1 MRNRVK
7 LLLVF
12 SCVLWI
18 ACCLFYRTQTIDASS
33 KIPGRYTFTKIY
45 DNYANYLSMN
55 NEGTVAMNFF
65 DNFSN
70 SYNFLAIGD
79 GRVSTELI
87 KRGDIVFS
95 EWEVGEFYNNTNS
108 FGDTLFIDDKGL
120 IWFYMNMCKV
130 NDRRTGGSAIC
141 TIDSSK
147 QLSKIDWLN
156 HFITANNNET
166 FLQYGAT
173 VLDIFTNRHG
183 ALTTIVDKNTISNMG
198 YNKIWPFS
206 LNDLGTVAFG
216 CSVNTWLPQGIFM
229 GNGGPLT
236 QIAVTGTNINTDF
249 KYVTEPCVNNS
260 NIVSFRGRYYDGIEG
275 IFVNIGGFVTP
286 YFISPLY
293 SSFHVIYAP
302 SMNDHGTIVFL
313 ADRGAFGNNS
323 PWGIFTGPDP
333 VIDKV
338 IASGDM
344 LFGSKVTSCDIRW
357 GIDSPPRMINN
368 KGQVVFLANLE
379 DGTSG
384 VFRADP
390 NPDYPH
396 LGRVEDLNLGPP
408 FDKNTGMGEP
418 VNIASGNMYI
428 NKTDIS
434 NPAPGMPFEFVRTY
448 NSADKQTGPL
458 GWGWTHNFNI
468 TLMPPAD
475 NVSNAV
481 VFEGTG
487 RTLSFSQVG
496 AGTFKP
502 IAGEYSTLTK
512 TADGFFWEKR
522 DKTTYTFNANGNL
535 QSIKDRNSN
544 TILLSYDDKGRLAT
558 ITDPVGRVY
567 TLSYDDKNHITSIKD
582 PANRAFAYEYDNK
595 DNLIKVTDPVG
606 VVSLYEYTAKY
617 DPHKITRQ
625 TVGTFVYTY
634 SYDTLGRCVV
644 AVGSN
649 GEVGYEFEYKPTE
662 GKTVTTDSKGNVLT
676 KYYNNGGKVTRIV
689 YPDESEENFTWDD
702 NFEKT
707 AGTRQDG
714 SAWHYEYDG
723 NGNLTKMIDPQGC
736 QKVMTYNVDNDLTS
750 VVDELGNT
758 TRYAYDGKGNLTTV
772 TNADETVVSF
782 TYNTRGQPLTTTD
795 ALGKTTT
802 FSYDSNGNLV
812 STTDPTGNI
821 VTYTHNALGLVTSK
835 TNARGNT
842 TSYEY
847 DALNRVIKTTDPLN
861 GEVNTT
867 HKIAGLGSLTDQNSN
882 TTSFS
887 YDTLN
892 QLTDVTDPL
901 GKIHHVSYDAM
912 GNLTSRTDFNQ
923 AVTVY
928 TYNNVDKL
936 TKVQYPGANQ
946 VAFVYDAVGRVT
958 QMSDDTGGTSYSYDT
973 VGRII
978 SYTNGQGLSVGYAY
992 DNAGNLTALTY
1003 PGGKTVNYTYDSLRR
1018 LTRVKDWAGRET
1030 TYSYDQRGLVTRVT
1044 LPNGTKTQYDYDDAG
1059 RMIGLKN
1066 LKGDDSVIASY
1077 TYTLDQNGNISA
1089 ETVNQPLCLLMQP
1102 QSVNYTYG
1110 KDNRILR
1117 ADSASFIY
1125 DQNGNLTKKGNA
1137 AYEYD
1142 YENRLKKVTTS
1153 QGTWEYDYDG
1163 VGNRVGLKVG
1173 GDTRRF
1179 LLDPTGMTKILAEY
1193 DGSGNL
1199 VANYVYGLGLVYKVD
1214 AADKPYYYHYNFTGS
1229 TVAMTDTSGNVVNKY
1244 AYAPFGRVAGSVESV
1259 PNLFRYAGKSGVVDD
1274 KNGLYYM
1281 RARYYDPEVGRFIT
1295 KDPIGFDGGVNLYGY
1310 VENNPT
1316 NYIDPQGLS
1325 MSDSFGKLV
1334 WKVIVEAIVK
1344 PIVKPV
1350 IKKLAKEGAENMGA
1364 DVVQQYVNKRD
1375 EGMNSNL
1382 CDKGHT
1388 DINPLTGQKYS
1399 EYRAPTPEE
1408 AERQKDIWV
1417 QIIEFLGPIS
1427 SDAAY

>member
-18 ACCLFYRTQTIDASS
+18 ACGLFYRTQTIDASS
-33 KIPGRYTFTKIY
+33 KIPDRYRFTKICDMEGY
-45 DNYANYLSMN
+45 YQPYGLSMN
-55 NEGTVAMNFF
+55 NEGTVAIRFKDSFYVNNPDFI
-65 DNFSN
+65 
-70 SYNFLAIGD
+70 ATGD
-79 GRVSTELI
+79 GMVLTELI
-87 KRGDIVFS
+87 KEGDIVFS
-95 EWEVGEFYNNTNS
+95 EWRVDDIE
-108 FGDTLFIDDKGL
+108 DTGVPCIDDKGL
-120 IWFYMNMCKV
+120 TWFKMWMSKV
-130 NDRRTGGSAIC
+130 QDKDTYDGGVY
-141 TIDSSK
+141 TIDNSK
-147 QLSKIDWLN
+147 RLSKIMDWSSYSNFLLDV
-156 HFITANNNET
+156 NNNET
-166 FLQYGAT
+166 LLFLKNEEKSDWDYDT
-173 VLDIFTNRHG
+173 VLTSRYG
-183 ALTTIVDKNTISNMG
+183 ALTTIVDFNTISNMG
-198 YNKIWPFS
+198 YGCVNNAS

-216 CSVNTWLPQGIFM
+216 CSVNGWPPQGIFM
-229 GNGGPLT
+229 GNGGSLT
-236 QIAVTGTNINTDF
+236 QIAVTGTDF
-249 KYVTEPCVNNS
+249 KYVTDPCVNNS

-286 YFISPLY
+286 YFISPVY
-293 SSFHVIYAP
+293 SSFQVIYVP

-313 ADRGAFGNNS
+313 AQRGAFGDNS

-333 VIDKV
+333 ILDKV
-338 IASGDM
+338 IASGDT
-344 LFGSKVTSCDIRW
+344 LFGSKVAFCDIRYFF
-357 GIDSPPRMINN
+357 GSAINN
-368 KGQVVFLANLE
+368 KGQIVFDARLE
-379 DGTSG
+379 DGTRG

-434 NPAPGMPFEFVRTY
+434 NPAPGTPFEFVRTY

-468 TLMPPAD
+468 TLKPPSD
-475 NVSNAV
+475 NTSNAV

-512 TADGFFWEKR
+512 TADSFIWEKR
-522 DKTTYTFNANGNL
+522 DKTTYTFNANGRL
-535 QSIKDRNSN
+535 QSIKDKNNNAVS
-544 TILLSYDDKGRLAT
+544 LSYDDKGRLAT
-558 ITDPVGRVY
+558 ITDTVGRIY

-582 PANRAFAYEYDNK
+582 PANRAFTYEYDDK
-595 DNLIKVTDPVG
+595 DNLIKVTDPTGIVT
-606 VVSLYEYTAKY
+606 VYEYNDPW
-617 DPHKITRQ
+617 DPHKITKQ
-625 TVGTFVYTY
+625 TVDTFVYTY
-634 SYDTLGRCVV
+634 RYDTLGRCVK

-649 GEVGYEFEYKPTE
+649 GEVGYSFEYKPIE

-689 YPDESEENFTWDD
+689 YPDGREENFTWDD

-707 AGTRQDG
+707 AETLQDG

-723 NGNLTKMIDPQGC
+723 NGNLTKMIDPQGS
-736 QKVMTYNVDNDLTS
+736 QKVMTYNGDNDLTS

-758 TRYAYDGKGNLTTV
+758 TRYDYDGRGNLTMV
-772 TNADETVVSF
+772 TNPDGTVVSF

-802 FSYDSNGNLV
+802 FSYDSNGNLI
-812 STTDPTGNI
+812 STTDPTGNT

-892 QLTDVTDPL
+892 QLIDVTDPL
-901 GKIHHVSYDAM
+901 GKINHVSYDAM
-912 GNLTSRTDFNQ
+912 GNLTFRTDFNQ

-936 TKVQYPGANQ
+936 TKIQYPGANQ
-946 VAFVYDAVGRVT
+946 VAFVYDAVGRVI
-958 QMSDDTGGTSYSYDT
+958 QMSDYTGDTSYSYDA

-1003 PGGKTVNYTYDSLRR
+1003 PGGKVVNYTYDSQRR

-1030 TYSYDQRGLVTRVT
+1030 TYSYDQRGLVTQVT
-1044 LPNGTKTQYDYDDAG
+1044 LPNGTKAQYDYDDAG
-1059 RMIGLKN
+1059 RMIDLKN

-1077 TYTLDQNGNISA
+1077 TYALDQNGNIIA
-1089 ETVNQPLCLLMQP
+1089 ETVNQPLSPEMQ
-1102 QSVNYTYG
+1102 SLSANYTYSQ
-1110 KDNRILR
+1110 DNRLVSVN
-1117 ADSASFIY
+1117 DVSLTY
-1125 DQNGNLTKKGNA
+1125 DFNGNLVKKGDTN
-1137 AYEYD
+1137 YKYD
-1142 YENRLKKVTTS
+1142 YENRIKEVVNTN
-1153 QGTWEYDYDG
+1153 GTWEYEYDG
-1163 VGNRVGLKVG
+1163 GGNRVGLKFG
-1173 GDTRRF
+1173 GD
-1179 LLDPTGMTKILAEY
+1179 I
-1193 DGSGNL
+1193 
-1199 VANYVYGLGLVYKVD
+1199 
-1214 AADKPYYYHYNFTGS
+1214 
-1229 TVAMTDTSGNVVNKY
+1229 
-1244 AYAPFGRVAGSVESV
+1244 
-1259 PNLFRYAGKSGVVDD
+1259 
-1274 KNGLYYM
+1274 
-1281 RARYYDPEVGRFIT
+1281 
-1295 KDPIGFDGGVNLYGY
+1295 
-1310 VENNPT
+1310 
-1316 NYIDPQGLS
+1316 
-1325 MSDSFGKLV
+1325 
-1334 WKVIVEAIVK
+1334 
-1344 PIVKPV
+1344 
-1350 IKKLAKEGAENMGA
+1350 
-1364 DVVQQYVNKRD
+1364 
-1375 EGMNSNL
+1375 
-1382 CDKGHT
+1382 
-1388 DINPLTGQKYS
+1388 
-1399 EYRAPTPEE
+1399 
-1408 AERQKDIWV
+1408 
-1417 QIIEFLGPIS
+1417 
-1427 SDAAY
+1427 